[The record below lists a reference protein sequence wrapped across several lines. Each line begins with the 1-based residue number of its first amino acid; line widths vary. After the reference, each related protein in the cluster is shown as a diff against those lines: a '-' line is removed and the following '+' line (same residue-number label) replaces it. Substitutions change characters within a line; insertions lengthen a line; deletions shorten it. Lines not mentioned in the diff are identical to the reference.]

1 MSSLSSRC
9 PRFLIVPKPCYHEP
23 KFWAKNW
30 TFQESRLEQWDKKWR
45 RGPRLVRSL
54 TLEEKLEPLFLNFT
68 EKSFLQKFSVSFFK
82 KRVPSIKRSGCSKS
96 VERMPHDREVVGLN
110 PVWRLAF
117 ILLCI
122 SSILG
127 PSIKSS
133 GCGTLVEHMP
143 FDHEVVGLS
152 PARSCTYLPNDF
164 SLNGS

>member
-1 MSSLSSRC
+1 MSPSFER
-9 PRFLIVPKPCYHEP
+9 KTEP
-23 KFWAKNW
+23 SKKVVLNNEIKNEGGEAFASFVRSHWKKNW
-30 TFQESRLEQWDKKWR
+30 NRFSKILPK
-45 RGPRLVRSL
+45 
-54 TLEEKLEPLFLNFT
+54 
-68 EKSFLQKFSVSFFK
+68 KSFLQKFSVSFFR

-96 VERMPHDREVVGLN
+96 VERMPHDLEVVGLN

>member
-1 MSSLSSRC
+1 MSPSFER
-9 PRFLIVPKPCYHEP
+9 KTEP
-23 KFWAKNW
+23 SKKVVLNNEIKNEGGEA
-30 TFQESRLEQWDKKWR
+30 FAS
-45 RGPRLVRSL
+45 VRSL

-122 SSILG
+122 SSIMG